1 MNCFTEFVLLCIRRQ
16 WVYTHEAFATFVS
29 LNAERRPA
37 CVAELRCSSREEEM
51 MRAYTMAR
59 QRSVQVY
66 VEEQK
71 ALEQTAMSSDQ
82 VEAVSNRFSDKMT
95 MEEST
100 IRVCKNFLPRN
111 LNGIG
116 TIFGGDLLEWM
127 EKAAVMCAS
136 KFTRNSNVVTIAMDQ
151 VFFKTAISVA
161 HVLELAARVVYSRS
175 HTLQVEVVV
184 HAYIPEWVLGDGPGG
199 GTRGASSA
207 GASSA
212 GASSAGAFS
221 HKGYFT
227 VLSMTE
233 YGHKRPIGVGL
244 DLKGNKEAQLAYLK
258 AHHRFRFWNSKE
270 MREQEALRHACLRSL
285 PSFYSS
291 TLPPWDVLARSD
303 SEATGNRS

>member
-1 MNCFTEFVLLCIRRQ
+1 VRLCIRRQ

-37 CVAELRCSSREEEM
+37 CVAELRCSSREEEL

-111 LNGIG
+111 LDGIG

-184 HAYIPEWVLGDGPGG
+184 HAYIPEWVPGGGPGG
-199 GTRGASSA
+199 GKREASD
-207 GASSA
+207 
-212 GASSAGAFS
+212 SAGAFS

-270 MREQEALRHACLRSL
+270 LKEQEALRDACLRSL

-291 TLPPWDVLARSD
+291 TLPPWDALARSD
-303 SEATGNRS
+303 SDATGNRR

>member
-1 MNCFTEFVLLCIRRQ
+1 
-16 WVYTHEAFATFVS
+16 
-29 LNAERRPA
+29 
-37 CVAELRCSSREEEM
+37 
-51 MRAYTMAR
+51 
-59 QRSVQVY
+59 VQVY

-212 GASSAGAFS
+212 GASSAGASSAGAFS

-291 TLPPWDVLARSD
+291 TLPPWDALARSD

>member
-1 MNCFTEFVLLCIRRQ
+1 MLPQDEKRCFTQFVLLCIHRQ

-29 LNAERRPA
+29 LNAEHRPA
-37 CVAELRCSSREEEM
+37 CVPELRFSSREEEM

-66 VEEQK
+66 VEEQQ
-71 ALEQTAMSSDQ
+71 ALEQAAMSNDE

-111 LNGIG
+111 LNGMG
-116 TIFGGDLLEWM
+116 SIFGGDLLEWM

-136 KFTRNSNVVTIAMDQ
+136 KFTRNSNVVTIAMDR

-161 HVLELAARVVYSRS
+161 HVLELAARVVYCRR

-184 HAYIPEWVLGDGPGG
+184 HAYIPEWAAGGPGG
-199 GTRGASSA
+199 GTRD
-207 GASSA
+207 
-212 GASSAGAFS
+212 ASSAGAFS

-233 YGHKRPIGVGL
+233 YGHKRPICVGL
-244 DLKGNKEAQLAYLK
+244 DLKRNKEAQVAYLK
-258 AHHRFRFWNSKE
+258 ADHRFRFWHSKE
-270 MREQEALRHACLRSL
+270 MKEQDALRGACLLSL

-291 TLPPWDVLARSD
+291 TLPPWEEALATRSD
-303 SEATGNRS
+303 ADSKR

>member
-1 MNCFTEFVLLCIRRQ
+1 MRLCIRRQ

-37 CVAELRCSSREEEM
+37 CVAELRCSSREEEL

-184 HAYIPEWVLGDGPGG
+184 HAYIPEWVLGGGPGG
-199 GTRGASSA
+199 GKRDAWD
-207 GASSA
+207 
-212 GASSAGAFS
+212 SAGAFS

-270 MREQEALRHACLRSL
+270 LKEQEALRDACLRSL

-291 TLPPWDVLARSD
+291 TLPPWDALARSD
-303 SEATGNRS
+303 SDATGNRR

>member
-1 MNCFTEFVLLCIRRQ
+1 
-16 WVYTHEAFATFVS
+16 VS

-37 CVAELRCSSREEEM
+37 CVAELRCSSREEEL

-184 HAYIPEWVLGDGPGG
+184 HAYIPEWVLGGGPGG
-199 GTRGASSA
+199 GTRE
-207 GASSA
+207 
-212 GASSAGAFS
+212 ASSAGAFS

-270 MREQEALRHACLRSL
+270 LKEQEALRDACLRSL

-291 TLPPWDVLARSD
+291 TLPPWDALARSD
-303 SEATGNRS
+303 SDATGNRR

>member
-1 MNCFTEFVLLCIRRQ
+1 
-16 WVYTHEAFATFVS
+16 VS

-37 CVAELRCSSREEEM
+37 CVAELRCSSREEEL

-184 HAYIPEWVLGDGPGG
+184 HAYIPEWVLGGGPGG
-199 GTRGASSA
+199 GKRDASD
-207 GASSA
+207 
-212 GASSAGAFS
+212 SAGAFS

-270 MREQEALRHACLRSL
+270 LKEQEALRDACLRSL

-291 TLPPWDVLARSD
+291 TLPPWDALARSD
-303 SEATGNRS
+303 SDATGNRR